1 MDIIDNGSITSNKL
15 NKGGLHLNS
24 RGLGK
29 LSINFIR
36 RIKKFATTW
45 RITGSFHKASSF
57 DSQINFR
64 SFTNLGNPQKSDQ
77 SAINRVNETSSEET
91 LKNDALNEIR
101 KKNPNRIIIA
111 HLNINSIPNKFEMV
125 KEVIGN
131 KIDMLMSDTKLDDT
145 FHLSQ
150 FILEGFTPPCSLD
163 RTEHG
168 EGLMFSLEKIYL
180 PNCYLM

>member
-1 MDIIDNGSITSNKL
+1 
-15 NKGGLHLNS
+15 
-24 RGLGK
+24 
-29 LSINFIR
+29 
-36 RIKKFATTW
+36 
-45 RITGSFHKASSF
+45 
-57 DSQINFR
+57 
-64 SFTNLGNPQKSDQ
+64 
-77 SAINRVNETSSEET
+77 
-91 LKNDALNEIR
+91 
-101 KKNPNRIIIA
+101 
-111 HLNINSIPNKFEMV
+111 MV

-150 FILEGFTPPCSLD
+150 FILEGFTPPYRLD